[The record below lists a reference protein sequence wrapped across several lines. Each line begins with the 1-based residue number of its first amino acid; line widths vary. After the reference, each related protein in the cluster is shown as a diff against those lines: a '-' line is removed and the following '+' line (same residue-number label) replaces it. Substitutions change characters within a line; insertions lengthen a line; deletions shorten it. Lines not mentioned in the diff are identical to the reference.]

1 MQASWR
7 GFGILLVA
15 FSFGSIATQPASA
28 LSITPNPLD
37 LTYFD
42 EEVVARITFVGSVTG
57 TPTDGITLRG
67 TVAPTDVSLLFTVE
81 YIAQSISNLGF
92 VGVTR
97 SSGSWSA
104 VGWIPGSN
112 VDWSDAFQLVG
123 GTAQLFS
130 GLLDTGDTSD
140 VFFVS
145 ASSIPDGTS
154 LEFYF
159 QGYHGVPYGT
169 GTATVVP
176 EPATLALVAAGLA
189 IVATRRRR

>member
-1 MQASWR
+1 MQASRR

-15 FSFGSIATQPASA
+15 ISFGSIAVQPATA

-37 LTYFD
+37 LTYFG
-42 EEVVARITFVGSVTG
+42 EEVVARVTFVGSVTG
-57 TPTDGITLRG
+57 VPADGITLRG
-67 TVAPTDVSLLFTVE
+67 AVAPTDESLLFTVE

-97 SSGSWSA
+97 SSGAWSA
-104 VGWIPGSN
+104 VGWVPGSG
-112 VDWSDAFQLVG
+112 VDWSEALQLVR
-123 GTAQLFS
+123 GTAQTFS

-145 ASSIPDGTS
+145 TSSIPDGTS

-159 QGYHGVPYGT
+159 QGYHSVPYGT
-169 GTATVVP
+169 GTAVVVP

-189 IVATRRRR
+189 IVARCRRG